1 MRKELDLNELNTVAG
16 GVETLAFNSHPIHE
30 WTAPND
36 TDHFSSVKAGRH
48 NIRAPLTDFD
58 YSIDIP
64 VSLPGNKNN
73 LAPDNF
79 HKRLTDSIPQIKPCT
94 FEGNHAPSSGGALK
108 FD

>member
-58 YSIDIP
+58 NSIEIP
-64 VSLPGNKNN
+64 VPLPRNKNDLARNNLQNRLPGNK
-73 LAPDNF
+73 
-79 HKRLTDSIPQIKPCT
+79 PQIKPCT